1 MFSAIRWAPTSCPNC
16 RCRGREGSAKKAP
29 GEEGATSL
37 NSPGVCSQIPRRTR
51 SLHGS
56 HALWAQP
63 GFRAAGAA
71 EVLLS
76 VSAEKDLEM
85 SPSDVISDG
94 VPVLHHKQGFILWP
108 QTI

>member
-1 MFSAIRWAPTSCPNC
+1 MGAMLSGPNQ
-16 RCRGREGSAKKAP
+16 GS
-29 GEEGATSL
+29 GL
-37 NSPGVCSQIPRRTR
+37 Q
-51 SLHGS
+51 
-56 HALWAQP
+56 
-63 GFRAAGAA
+63 
-71 EVLLS
+71 VLLS